1 MRIKLLKICIFIL
14 TVFAVSLKGNAQKE
28 YNNWFIGI
36 GSGMAFTDTGIRVI
50 NDTSYNIEG
59 AAAISDSAGNLLFYA
74 GYGIRD
80 RNHNRM
86 PGDSFVYYN
95 ADIQQSFV
103 IVPKPGN
110 KNIYYLLL
118 NTNRYSWNVTR
129 RNLYIHTIDMSMNGG
144 LGAILPGADTLC
156 KNTTEQLT
164 ATRHRN
170 GEDIWIVTHSYATNE
185 FFSYLVTK
193 NGISR
198 TPVISAAGVSPN
210 SLPNRYTGQMKISP
224 NGCWLASTIR
234 QPGHLQIMHFDNG
247 TGKVSGYAYK
257 TTDWPYGIEF
267 SPCSKILYCGSNGFR
282 PLYQYDLTV
291 QGDSNILKSELPCTD
306 SFCAFDLQIGPDR
319 KIYFIAVDRNFFRQK
334 DPFVHHMAVIHN
346 PNQLGQGCNARI
358 DSTHR
363 FKNIKCGLPNNYN
376 MHFKNYTSCGY
387 CQITGKAKMVTICNG
402 DSFYFSKR
410 YLKQAGTYK
419 GDTVAGPECCDSVT
433 TLILKVNKKDS
444 VFYKTLC
451 ANDSYKFNDTLRYL
465 PGVYKKHMTSYT
477 GCDSNIL
484 LNLSYFPKLIPT
496 FAFDT
501 TLCPKDSI
509 RFNFSALPIK
519 SLKLNNQTLN
529 TVFSLKK
536 SNDYTLSAIDTNG
549 CVVLNKFRISE
560 KNCLPDQL
568 RIANVFTPFKDG
580 FNDEFD
586 LIIDGENFYKLRIYN
601 RWGALIFEQNSDLAP
616 NWNGRVSNT
625 GAECPEGAYFYEFIY
640 QFNNQQKKTLK
651 GTVYLVR

>member
-1 MRIKLLKICIFIL
+1 MRIKLLKICTFIFL
-14 TVFAVSLKGNAQKE
+14 VLAVSFKGNAQKE
-28 YNNWFIGI
+28 YHNWFIGI

-59 AAAISDSAGNLLFYA
+59 SAAISDSAGNLLFYA

-103 IVPKPGN
+103 IIPKPGN

-118 NTNRYSWNVTR
+118 NTNRYSWNVTK
-129 RNLYIHTIDMSMNGG
+129 RNLYIHTIDMSLNGG

-156 KNTTEQLT
+156 KNITEQLT
-164 ATRHRN
+164 ATKHRN
-170 GEDIWIVTHSYATNE
+170 GEDIWLVTHSYATNE

-234 QPGHLQIMHFDNG
+234 QPGHLQIMHFDNS

-282 PLYQYDLTV
+282 PLYQYDLTIK
-291 QGDSNILKSELPCTD
+291 GDSNILKSELPCTD

-319 KIYFIAVDRNFFRQK
+319 KIYFLAIDRNFFRQK
-334 DPFVHHMAVIHN
+334 DPLVHHIAVIHN
-346 PNQLGQGCNARI
+346 PNQLGFGCNARI
-358 DSTHR
+358 DSTRR
-363 FKNIKCGLPNNYN
+363 FKNVKCGLPNNYN
-376 MHFKNYTSCGY
+376 MHFKNFASCGP
-387 CQITGKAKMVTICNG
+387 CEVNRKKTVTLCKG
-402 DSFYFSKR
+402 DSFYFAKK
-410 YLKQAGTYK
+410 YLKTAGTYS
-419 GDTVAGPECCDSVT
+419 GDTIPGAECCDTFS
-433 TLILKVNKKDS
+433 TLLLNIVKGDS
-444 VFYKTLC
+444 VLNKTIC
-451 ANDSYKFNDTLRYL
+451 INDSFMFNDTFRFK
-465 PGVYKKHMTSYT
+465 PGTYT
-477 GCDSNIL
+477 QHRNSSAGCDSNL
-484 LNLSYFPKLIPT
+484 VLNLSWFPKLITPFT
-496 FAFDT
+496 FDT
-501 TLCPKDSI
+501 LLCPKDSLT
-509 RFNFSALPIK
+509 FNFNALPVK
-519 SLKLNNQTLN
+519 SVLLNNNAIGKT
-529 TVFSLKK
+529 FSLKQI
-536 SNDYTLSAIDTNG
+536 DRYTLTLTDTNG
-549 CVVLNKFRISE
+549 CVVSNKFRISE

-568 RIANVFTPFKDG
+568 RLSNVFTPFKDG

-586 LIIDGENFYKLRIYN
+586 IIIDGETFYNLSIYN
-601 RWGALIFEQNSDLAP
+601 RWGALVFKQNSDNAP

-640 QFNNQQKKTLK
+640 QFSNREKKTLK